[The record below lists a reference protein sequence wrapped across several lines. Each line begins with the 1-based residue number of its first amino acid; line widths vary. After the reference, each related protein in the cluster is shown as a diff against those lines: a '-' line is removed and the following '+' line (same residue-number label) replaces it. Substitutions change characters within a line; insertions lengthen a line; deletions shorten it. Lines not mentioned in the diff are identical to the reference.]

1 METDI
6 FKEELLSQT
15 QNVNSFLVKKF
26 PDMDEMVIYPKS
38 VHEYLD
44 VIFFIAKTGTR
55 KLLYLYYE
63 NVGDKVAAKFEGS
76 VITFNGTQN
85 FYLKKCER
93 NSFNRKMLQALF
105 RYTNPQLLGLTDTF
119 GFGDRL
125 GMANSA
131 HLRSLSG
138 SHFKPILA
146 QQSIRELSRT
156 NRTPAEVMDAAVWA
170 VFQEGYHEGFGADA
184 DHLKTKDDIDL
195 LVKNGFTMFTFDPG
209 EYVHNEAD
217 TMRKDEL
224 EESVKNQ
231 NWTGLKTNYD
241 DLLVEYVDKEINI
254 ADGYSIQATQDNLNR
269 ALVKYGDALIH
280 IKSMYFHLKTKY
292 PDYKS
297 EVEVSVDE
305 TESVTSPLE
314 HYFIVNE
321 LKRLGVNLI
330 SLAPR
335 FIGEFE
341 KGIDYKGDLNIFKE
355 EYIKHSSIAKY
366 FGTYKL
372 SLHSGSDKFSVYKV
386 IGNLKLGV
394 THVKTAGTSYLEALK
409 VVAVKEP
416 GLFKEIL
423 DYSRNLY
430 ENEKKSYHVSAD
442 LNKVH
447 SAESYSDEDLIGLF
461 ANDDTRQILHVT
473 FGKVLT
479 DKNEKGELV
488 FKDRILKCLINNE
501 ELHYKFL
508 TDHFHKHLDPFN

>member
-1 METDI
+1 METEI
-6 FKEELLSQT
+6 FKEELLT
-15 QNVNSFLVKKF
+15 QAQNDNSLLLKKL
-26 PDMDEMVIYPKS
+26 PDMDELEIYPKS

-44 VIFFIAKTGTR
+44 VIFFIAKTGSR

-63 NVGDKVAAKFEGS
+63 NVGEKLVAKFEGS

-93 NSFNRKMLQALF
+93 NSYNRKMLQTLF
-105 RYTNPQLLGLTDTF
+105 RFTNPQLMGLIDTF

-125 GMANSA
+125 GLANPA

-156 NRTPAEVMDAAVWA
+156 SRTPAEVMDAAVWA
-170 VFQEGYHEGFGADA
+170 VFQEGYHGGFGADA
-184 DHLKTKDDIDL
+184 DHLKTKEDIDL
-195 LVKNGFTMFTFDPG
+195 MVKNGFRMFTFDPG

-217 TMRKDEL
+217 TLREDEIDQIL
-224 EESVKNQ
+224 RNLKWQE
-231 NWTGLKTNYD
+231 LKTNFD
-241 DLLVEYVDKEINI
+241 DLLLDYVEKEIKINES
-254 ADGYSIQATQDNLNR
+254 YSIKTIEEDLKR
-269 ALVKYGDALIH
+269 ALVKYGDALVH
-280 IKSMYFHLKTKY
+280 IKSMYQHLKTKY

-305 TESVTSPLE
+305 TQSVTSPFE
-314 HYFIVNE
+314 HYFIANE
-321 LKRLGVNLI
+321 LKRLGVKII

-335 FIGEFE
+335 FIGDFE
-341 KGIDYKGDLNIFKE
+341 KGIDYKGDLVLFKE
-355 EYIKHSSIAKY
+355 EYIKHISIAKY

-409 VVAVKEP
+409 VVAVNEP
-416 GLFKEIL
+416 KLFKELL

-430 ENEKKSYHVSAD
+430 EKEKKSYHVSAD
-442 LNKVH
+442 VNKVQP
-447 SAESYSDEDLIGLF
+447 AENYADENLIGLF
-461 ANDDTRQILHVT
+461 NLDDARQILHVT

-479 DKNEKGELV
+479 DKNEKGELL
-488 FKDRILKCLINNE
+488 FKDRIFKCLIENE
-501 ELHYKFL
+501 EMHYKFL
-508 TDHFHKHLDPFN
+508 IDHFHKHLNPFN